1 MGFDLIGNLALGA
14 ATAFSAANVL
24 YCLLGVTLGTL
35 IGVLPGIGPSATIA
49 MLLPITFG
57 MDPTSSV
64 IMLAGIFYGAQYG
77 GSITAILVNLPGEAS
92 SAVTVLDGHQMARK
106 GQAGTAL
113 AIAAIGSFVAGT
125 IATFLVAL
133 FAPPLAMM
141 ALKFGPADY
150 FSLIVLGLVFSVSIA
165 RGSLLKALAMIA
177 LGLLLGTVGM
187 DTFAGVARF
196 TLGIRSL
203 TDGLDMI
210 ALALGLF
217 GFAEI
222 IKNLESEEERREL
235 TTRLSS
241 LMPTPADLLRSVAP
255 ILRGTTV
262 GAILGVLPGGGA
274 TLSAFAAY
282 ALEKRVSKHPER
294 FGAGAIEG
302 VASPE
307 AANNAGAQTSFIPML
322 TLGIPSNPVM
332 ALMIAALLIQG
343 IIPGP
348 GIMNSQPA
356 LFWGVIVSMWLGNLF
371 LVILNLPLIGIW
383 VRLLT
388 IPYFILFPLIV
399 VFSIIG
405 TYSAQTSL
413 VDLYTLSLAGLF
425 GYLLLKLDCEPAPLL
440 LGFILGPRLE
450 EYFRRA
456 LVIEQGDPAVLFTR
470 PLSLTFL
477 CLAVVMLVLAA
488 RPSVARRRTEIF
500 SGQ

>member
-1 MGFDLIGNLALGA
+1 VGFDLFGNLAIGA
-14 ATAFSAANVL
+14 ATALSVGNVL
-24 YCLLGVTLGTL
+24 YCLLGVTVGTL

-57 MDPTSSV
+57 IDPTSSI

-92 SAVTVLDGHQMARK
+92 SAVTVLDGHQMARA
-106 GQAGTAL
+106 GQAGAAL
-113 AIAAIGSFVAGT
+113 AISAIGSFIAGT
-125 IATFLVAL
+125 ISTFLVAL
-133 FAPPLAMM
+133 FAPPLAAM

-150 FSLIVLGLVFSVSIA
+150 FSLIVLGLIFSVSIA
-165 RGSLLKALAMIA
+165 RGSLLKALAMVA

-187 DTFAGVARF
+187 DTFAGVPRF
-196 TLGIRSL
+196 TLGVRSL
-203 TDGLDMI
+203 SDGLDMI

-222 IKNLESEEERREL
+222 IKNLENEEDRREFAA
-235 TTRLSS
+235 RLSS
-241 LMPTPADLLRSVAP
+241 LLPTRADLARSVAP

-262 GAILGVLPGGGA
+262 GSVLGVLPGGGA

-282 ALEKRVSKHPER
+282 ALEKWVSPHPER
-294 FGAGAIEG
+294 FGTGAIEG
-302 VASPE
+302 VAAPE
-307 AANNAGAQTSFIPML
+307 SANNAGAQTSFIPML

-332 ALMIAALLIQG
+332 ALMIAALLIHG
-343 IIPGP
+343 IVPGP
-348 GIMNSQPA
+348 GIMNSQPE

-405 TYSAQTSL
+405 TYSAQTSMI
-413 VDLYTLSLAGLF
+413 DLYTLSLAGLF

-456 LVIEQGDPAVLFTR
+456 MVIDQGDPTVFVTR

-477 CLAVVMLVLAA
+477 GLALVMLIFAA
-488 RPSVARRRTEIF
+488 RPSVARRRTQIF
-500 SGQ
+500 STE

>member
-1 MGFDLIGNLALGA
+1 
-14 ATAFSAANVL
+14 
-24 YCLLGVTLGTL
+24 
-35 IGVLPGIGPSATIA
+35 
-49 MLLPITFG
+49 
-57 MDPTSSV
+57 
-64 IMLAGIFYGAQYG
+64 MLAGIFYGAQYG

-92 SAVTVLDGHQMARK
+92 TAVTVLDGHQMARA
-106 GQAGTAL
+106 GHAGTAL
-113 AIAAIGSFVAGT
+113 AVAAIGSFVAGT
-125 IATFLVAL
+125 IATALVAL
-133 FAPPLAMM
+133 FAPPLAAM

-150 FSLIVLGLVFSVSIA
+150 FSLIVLGLIFSVAIA

-196 TLGIRSL
+196 TLGIRPL

-222 IKNLESEEERREL
+222 IKNLEENEGRRTL

-241 LMPTPADLLRSVAP
+241 LLPTRADLARSVTP

-262 GAILGVLPGGGA
+262 GSILGVLPGGGA
-274 TLSAFAAY
+274 TLAAFAAY
-282 ALEKRVSKHPER
+282 AVEKKVSRHPQR
-294 FGAGAIEG
+294 FGTGVIEG
-302 VASPE
+302 VAGPE

-348 GIMNSQPA
+348 GIMNSQPE

-388 IPYFILFPLIV
+388 IPYAVLFPLIV

-413 VDLYTLSLAGLF
+413 IDLYTLSLAGLF

-456 LVIEQGDPAVLFTR
+456 MVIEQGDPTVFITR
-470 PLSLTFL
+470 PLSATFL
-477 CLAVVMLVLAA
+477 GLAMLMLVFAA
-488 RPSVARRRTEIF
+488 RPSIARRRTEIF
-500 SGQ
+500 SSE